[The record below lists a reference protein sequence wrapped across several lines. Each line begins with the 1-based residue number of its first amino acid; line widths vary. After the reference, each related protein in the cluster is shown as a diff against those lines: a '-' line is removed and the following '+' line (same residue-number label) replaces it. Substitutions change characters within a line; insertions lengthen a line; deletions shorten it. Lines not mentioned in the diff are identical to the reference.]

1 VIQLS
6 MSKFQKFMNEGFEKG
21 KTIYG
26 DKYLS
31 KSHNELLVDM
41 QEECRDIANYC
52 FMLWEKIERLKK

>member
-1 VIQLS
+1 
-6 MSKFQKFMNEGFEKG
+6 MNEGFEKG